1 MAFQLRILSGK
12 HKGAELRLETRRY
25 SLGSGEENSLI
36 LSDSNIAKKHISFF
50 FAEGEI
56 SVLSADGGLLV
67 DGVSIDKFPID
78 VAPLQV
84 MTLAVSEPSDN
95 VSIAFRETE
104 ASGNLSG
111 DLSGGADANL
121 NASVNASVN
130 ANVDNWPDEE
140 KIEELLLK
148 NKQLKDTKN
157 SSQKTRQVEKKLGA
171 FARMGSRMGYSNK
184 KILVPSIIATL
195 ATLAAIALL
204 TITTLLWL
212 DPARWQAKRMQK
224 VEKRLEKE
232 LASKPQSQRTVRIAQ
247 EKDGSFVLLGYVE
260 TEKELV
266 RLRGLAF
273 ESGLQIRVVS
283 KEQLIAAI
291 EVIAQQYNLYA
302 NFKLAPI
309 GKASTIKTKN
319 KENRPTV
326 AGERKRG
333 DTYYSFEDL
342 QLGGGR
348 LITAQEFNE
357 RRKRETQHFKLRAE
371 GFVEH
376 ERKLEAFRKEILQSL
391 PYISEVEMDVTTN
404 ELMLASIRNAISKN
418 IAFSG
423 VHLNL
428 QLGQLVLSGAIFA
441 NFHDE
446 LQDILQ
452 KHYQKLSRA
461 PVPKDRITLAPP
473 LYAKITA
480 LLLGRQRAVDI
491 VMRKNAIPK
500 RYLVGQVIDNDK
512 QIIAIASNGIILNY
526 RDKTLG
532 FPISETLANINN
544 PTKTTTNSA
553 NSANKPASAIK
564 TGAQKENQA
573 TEAGKQKKTNAET
586 NSSENKPL
594 KENSEKKGE
603 AIP

>member
-56 SVLSADGGLLV
+56 SVLSAEGGLLV
-67 DGVSIDKFPID
+67 DGVSVDKLPID

-104 ASGNLSG
+104 ASGNMSG
-111 DLSGGADANL
+111 DLNE
-121 NASVNASVN
+121 SVN
-130 ANVDNWPDEE
+130 NWPDEE

-157 SSQKTRQVEKKLGA
+157 NSQKTRQVEKKLGA
-171 FARMGSRMGYSNK
+171 FARMGARMGSSMGYSNK

-195 ATLAAIALL
+195 ATLAAIALI
-204 TITTLLWL
+204 TIATLLWL

-232 LASKPQSQRTVRIAQ
+232 LAAKPQSQRTVRIAQ

-302 NFKLAPI
+302 NFKLAPV

-319 KENRPTV
+319 KENRPTI

-333 DTYYSFEDL
+333 NTYYSFEDL
-342 QLGGGR
+342 QLGGAR

-376 ERKLEAFRKEILQSL
+376 ERKLEAFRKTVLQSL

-423 VHLNL
+423 VNLNL
-428 QLGQLVLSGAIFA
+428 HLGQLVLSGAIFA

-491 VMRKNAIPK
+491 VMRKNGTPK
-500 RYLVGQVIDNDK
+500 RYLVGQVLDNDK

-532 FPISETLANINN
+532 FPISETLANIDNAA
-544 PTKTTTNSA
+544 KTTN
-553 NSANKPASAIK
+553 AIK
-564 TGAQKENQA
+564 TSAQKTNQA
-573 TEAGKQKKTNAET
+573 TEAEKQKKTNAET

-594 KENSEKKGE
+594 KENSEKQGE

>member
-104 ASGNLSG
+104 ASGNMSG
-111 DLSGGADANL
+111 DLNE
-121 NASVNASVN
+121 SVN
-130 ANVDNWPDEE
+130 NWPDEE

-157 SSQKTRQVEKKLGA
+157 NSQKTRQVEKKLGA

-232 LASKPQSQRTVRIAQ
+232 LAAKPQSQRTVRIAQ

-302 NFKLAPI
+302 NFKLAPV
-309 GKASTIKTKN
+309 GKASTVKTKN
-319 KENRPTV
+319 KENRPTI

-333 DTYYSFEDL
+333 NTYYSFEDL
-342 QLGGGR
+342 QLGGAR

-376 ERKLEAFRKEILQSL
+376 ERKLEAFRKTVLQSL

-423 VHLNL
+423 VNLNL
-428 QLGQLVLSGAIFA
+428 HLGQLVLSGAIFA

-532 FPISETLANINN
+532 FPISETLENINN
-544 PTKTTTNSA
+544 ATKTTT

-594 KENSEKKGE
+594 KENSEKQGE